1 VLDAF
6 PPDAA
11 REGDLVT
18 GRGQTV
24 AEYEPIHQDR
34 WGTVY
39 RPERVICTAVMIE
52 DVLVKPEGEV
62 CLLESTVKDLG
73 GLVGMVPGEVAA
85 RLRGQLEQAESEIND
100 LRAQLAEKSMVD
112 TVLQRAVNDA
122 MNEAIPK
129 MLVGP
134 APPAHPA
141 TAVVQATAAKNAA
154 ALKVLD
160 KELRRDDGPPP
171 PPSDDEL
178 ERLAKR
184 K

>member
-1 VLDAF
+1 MRVIDAF
-6 PPDAA
+6 PGDAA
-11 REGDLVT
+11 REGDLIT
-18 GRGQTV
+18 GRGQPV
-24 AEYEPIHQDR
+24 VEYEPIHQDR

-85 RLRGQLEQAESEIND
+85 RLRGELEDAAYEIELLRRQLS
-100 LRAQLAEKSMVD
+100 EKSLVD

-122 MNEAIPK
+122 MNEAIPA

-134 APPAHPA
+134 ELPTPHDQNPAVRA
-141 TAVVQATAAKNAA
+141 KRAAEA
-154 ALKVLD
+154 ALKAMPP
-160 KELRRDDGPPP
+160 DDEGAPPP
-171 PPSDDEL
+171 TDAEL
-178 ERLAKR
+178 ARLAKR

>member
-6 PPDAA
+6 PADAA
-11 REGDLVT
+11 REGDLIS

-24 AEYEPIHQDR
+24 TEYEPIHQDR

-52 DVLVKPEGEV
+52 DVLVRPEGEV

-85 RLRGQLEQAESEIND
+85 RLQGQLEMAYEEIAR
-100 LRAQLAEKSMVD
+100 LRVQLADKTLVD
-112 TVLQRAVNDA
+112 TVLQRAVHDA
-122 MNEAIPK
+122 MEEAIPA

-134 APPAHPA
+134 EPDKPVHPLSA
-141 TAVVQATAAKNAA
+141 NVAAVQRSAAKAMA
-154 ALKVLD
+154 SL
-160 KELRRDDGPPP
+160 PPP
-171 PPSDDEL
+171 TEAEPPSDAEL
-178 ERLAKR
+178 ERLAQGRR